1 MEHCDTYSAVI
12 LYVSHA
18 PVKLNST
25 MISDSLLGSY
35 NLLFKNTQ
43 LGKTEDTLYHSTWI
57 EDCKHD

>member
-25 MISDSLLGSY
+25 MIFDSLLGSY

-43 LGKTEDTLYHSTWI
+43 LGKTEDTLYHST
-57 EDCKHD
+57 